1 MGYLYGGFLFV
12 KLYPKKHRRPSLTT
26 KNQPQLD
33 VPQLVREAQ
42 ERCREYLSPTPLE
55 YSRYLSQEIGGEV
68 WLKLDSM
75 QRTGSFK
82 FRGALNKILSLSEAE
97 LDKGIVSVSTGNY
110 ALAVAEAM
118 RIRKR
123 RATIY
128 VAKDIDPSRLAL
140 LRAHGLDPVIHGEA
154 AWDAEKEARRVA
166 EEKGMI
172 YVSPYNDPVV
182 VGGQGTCGYEIS
194 QQLPDVEA
202 ALFACGAGGLLT
214 GSAGWLKSLNPEVEA
229 FGVSPE
235 NSPVMYESMRTN
247 KMVEIETFPTLAD
260 TCAGG
265 VDLDSITLELCQRY
279 VEEIVLL
286 TEAEIEEA
294 IRLLFEQHRLI
305 VEGSGA
311 LGVGGLLKRK
321 ERLKGKK
328 VVAAVCGRNI
338 DLEVFKR
345 IIA

>member
-1 MGYLYGGFLFV
+1 M
-12 KLYPKKHRRPSLTT
+12 TT
-26 KNQPQLD
+26 VEQRLD
-33 VPQLVREAQ
+33 VPQLVLEAN
-42 ERCREYLSPTPLE
+42 ERCKGHLSPTPLE
-55 YSRYLSQEIGGEV
+55 YSMYLSQEIEGEV

-75 QRTGSFK
+75 QRTSSFK
-82 FRGALNKILSLSEAE
+82 FRGALNKILSLTELE
-97 LDKGIVSVSTGNY
+97 LDKGIVSASTGNY

-128 VAKDIDPSRLAL
+128 VAEDIEPSRLGL
-140 LRAHGLDPVIHGEA
+140 LRAHGLDLVIHGER

-166 EEKGMI
+166 AEEDKI
-172 YVSPYNDPVV
+172 YVSPYNDPIV

-194 QQLPDVEA
+194 KQLPDLDA

-214 GSAGWLKSLNPEVEA
+214 GSAGWLKSHNPDVEA

-235 NSPVMYESMRTN
+235 NSPVMHESMRAK
-247 KMVEIETFPTLAD
+247 KMVEMETYPTLAD

-286 TEAEIEEA
+286 SESEIEES
-294 IRLLFEQHRLI
+294 IRLLFEQHRLV

-311 LGVGGLLKRK
+311 LGVGGLLKRR
-321 ERLKGKK
+321 ERFKGKK
-328 VVAAVCGRNI
+328 VVAVVCGRNI

-345 IIA
+345 IIQ